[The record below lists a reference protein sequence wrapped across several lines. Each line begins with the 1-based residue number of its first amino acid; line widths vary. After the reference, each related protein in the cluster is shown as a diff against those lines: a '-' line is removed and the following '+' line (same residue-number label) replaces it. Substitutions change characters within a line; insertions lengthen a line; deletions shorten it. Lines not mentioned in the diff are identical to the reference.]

1 MTLRTIQHSLFERYY
16 MARSIS
22 KKTANKTAITKEVR
36 PQRKIRIDDLSTL
49 ATLTQKQKDAVTS
62 YRRNKNLLLHGIAGT
77 GKTYLAMSLAFEE
90 VLDPSNKYTSVVI
103 VRSTVPTRDMGFLK
117 GDDKEKIAVY
127 ESPYIALCAEL
138 FGISDAYECLKSQ
151 GAVQFI
157 STAFIRGL
165 TLNDSIVIV
174 DEVQN
179 LSFHELDSIIT
190 RLGKSSKIIFC
201 GDYTQSDFSKS
212 NERNGCLDF
221 MKILKTMSHFDFVEF
236 AIEDIVRGPLVKEYI
251 VAKYK
256 LGLHV

>member
-1 MTLRTIQHSLFERYY
+1 

-22 KKTANKTAITKEVR
+22 KKSNNRAATSEAAPK
-36 PQRKIRIDDLSTL
+36 PQRRIRIDDLESL
-49 ATLTQKQKDAVTS
+49 NPLNQKQRDTISA
-62 YRRNKNLLLHGIAGT
+62 YRKNKNLLLHGIAGT
-77 GKTYLAMSLAFEE
+77 GKTFLGLSLAFEE
-90 VLDPSNKYTSVVI
+90 VLDPSNDYKSVAI

-127 ESPYIALCAEL
+127 EAPYSALCGEL
-138 FGISDAYECLKSQ
+138 FGIPDAYDCLKNQ
-151 GAVQFI
+151 GAVQFM

-165 TLNDSIVIV
+165 TLNDCIVVV

-201 GDYTQSDFSKS
+201 GDYTQSDFTKI

-221 MKILKTMSHFDFVEF
+221 MKILKQMNHFDFIEF
-236 AIEDIVRGPLVKEYI
+236 NIEDIVRGPLVKEYI
-251 VAKYK
+251 INKYK
-256 LGLHV
+256 LGLHSV

>member
-1 MTLRTIQHSLFERYY
+1 

-22 KKTANKTAITKEVR
+22 KKTTTRPAANRDIAK
-36 PQRKIRIDDLSTL
+36 PQRKIRIDDLAS
-49 ATLTQKQKDAVTS
+49 LTPLTHKQRETVASYHKD
-62 YRRNKNLLLHGIAGT
+62 KNLLLHGIAGT

-90 VLDPSNKYTSVVI
+90 VLDPSISYNSVVI

-127 ESPYIALCAEL
+127 EAPYQSLCGEL
-138 FGISDAYECLKSQ
+138 FNIPDAYDCLKNQ

-165 TLNDSIVIV
+165 TLNDCVVIV

-190 RLGKSSKIIFC
+190 RLGKSSKIVFC
-201 GDYTQSDFSKS
+201 GDYTQSDFSKT

-221 MKILKTMSHFDFVEF
+221 MKILKEMNHFDFIEF
-236 AIEDIVRGPLVKEYI
+236 DIEDIVRGPLVKEYI

-256 LGLHV
+256 LGLHI

>member
-1 MTLRTIQHSLFERYY
+1 

-22 KKTANKTAITKEVR
+22 KKSNSHRVVINKEAR
-36 PQRKIRIDDLSTL
+36 PQRKIRIDNL
-49 ATLTQKQKDAVTS
+49 ATLEPLTQKQKDTVTS
-62 YRRNKNLLLHGIAGT
+62 YRKDKNLLLHGIAGT

-90 VLDPSNKYTSVVI
+90 VLDPSTKYKSVVI

-127 ESPYIALCAEL
+127 EAPYTALCAEL
-138 FGISDAYECLKSQ
+138 FGIADAYDCLKSQ

-201 GDYTQSDFSKS
+201 GDYTQSDFSKT

-221 MKILKTMSHFDFVEF
+221 MKIIKAMSHFDFIEF
-236 AIEDIVRGPLVKEYI
+236 AVEDIVRGPLVKEYI